1 MRGPIDFIVV
11 QFPGNKF
18 KGDILP
24 EIQAQITAG
33 TIALLDLALIMKDDK
48 DEVVAIELSQ
58 SKDPAIAEF
67 AKANS
72 TSGGLITQEDI
83 DEISELLEPNSS
95 AGLLIIEHLWAKG
108 LKKAIMDADG
118 ELIAEGRIHP
128 DAAKELD
135 K

>member
-11 QFPGNKF
+11 RFPGNKF

-24 EIQAQITAG
+24 AIQAQISAG

-48 DEVVAIELSQ
+48 GEVGAIELSEAT
-58 SKDPAIAEF
+58 DPAIAAF

-72 TSGGLITQEDI
+72 TVGGLITQDDV

-95 AGLLIIEHLWAKG
+95 AGLLIVEHLWAKD
-108 LKKAIMDADG
+108 LKKAILDADG
-118 ELIAEGRIHP
+118 ELVVEGRIHP